1 MLPVVWLGDMTRLAT
16 ELERWTAKLSLARL
30 QQDAEL
36 PERAME
42 REIINSQQ
50 CFFSKGEKPAQPCL
64 AGFLVLLML
73 IRAY

>member
-16 ELERWTAKLSLARL
+16 ELGRWTAKLSLARL

-42 REIINSQQ
+42 RERETTKVAKYTT
-50 CFFSKGEKPAQPCL
+50 FTGPASNL
-64 AGFLVLLML
+64 TNVRKIEAW
-73 IRAY
+73 